1 MPGAAKSA
9 ANDHDFRPL
18 DTGAA
23 KFYNCSTTSVEESGM
38 ADDIV
43 LSDLQ
48 LDLMRVLWRGG
59 ELSVAEAT
67 EALAARAL
75 AHTTVATLLT
85 RLEKRGVVE
94 LRRDGR
100 QLLYRAAVSEAQVRR
115 SMVSSL
121 IAQVFRGD
129 PKALLAHL
137 LSEREVAPGDLERV
151 RALLRDDAAASSKKS
166 RKTKTERDE
175 ESAR

>member
-1 MPGAAKSA
+1 
-9 ANDHDFRPL
+9 
-18 DTGAA
+18 
-23 KFYNCSTTSVEESGM
+23 M

-48 LDLMRVLWRGG
+48 FDLMRELWRAG
-59 ELSVAEAT
+59 ELSVAGVT
-67 EALAARAL
+67 EALAGRDL
-75 AHTTVATLLT
+75 AHTTVATLLS

-94 LRRDGR
+94 SRRDGR
-100 QLLYRAAVSEAQVRR
+100 MLLYRPCVTEAQVRR

-137 LSEREVAPGDLERV
+137 LSEREVAPGDLEQV
-151 RALLRDDAAASSKKS
+151 RALLQRDD
-166 RKTKTERDE
+166 E
-175 ESAR
+175 ETRR

>member
-1 MPGAAKSA
+1 
-9 ANDHDFRPL
+9 
-18 DTGAA
+18 
-23 KFYNCSTTSVEESGM
+23 M

-48 LDLMRVLWRGG
+48 LELVRVLWRSG
-59 ELSVAEAT
+59 ELSVAEVT
-67 EALAARAL
+67 EALADRDL

-94 LRRDGR
+94 ARRDGR
-100 QLLYRAAVSEAQVRR
+100 MLVYKACVSEAQVRR

-137 LSEREVAPGDLERV
+137 VSEREVAQGDLEQV
-151 RALLRDDAAASSKKS
+151 RALLQRDGEDGSASS
-166 RKTKTERDE
+166 
-175 ESAR
+175 